1 MKRPIRPP
9 SPQSRPS
16 QAPSGAVVVNGYS
29 ARWLNQDFCW
39 VYPAEL
45 VNRPQNLKPGQ
56 AVKLCDEQGKAL
68 GAGLWDEG
76 WISVRRYRADDGPID
91 AALIRGRLDVAH
103 ALRQQIVEP
112 NTNAYRL
119 VNAENDELPGLRVDI
134 WGHYATITLDAPG
147 VAPLIEHVCAW
158 LEEHLSP
165 RGVYLHWR
173 PDPREKARFE
183 PPIPAG
189 LIRGHAPPGDV
200 RVTERGLACL
210 VRPSLGKDVGLYTD
224 MRANRAML
232 EPYWGGRRVLNLF
245 AHTGFFSVAA
255 AANGASEV
263 VSIDLSESALER
275 AEANFV
281 ANELDPSAHLFFAE
295 DVRAAL
301 DRLRR
306 AGERFDLVILDP
318 PAFSHGPEGV
328 MSAGKDYPRL
338 VAACLRVMEPGGW
351 LVAALNQ
358 GEVSPRDFHNAVRD
372 GARRAERPLQ
382 HLYDGGQAPDHPA
395 AAHFPEGRYL
405 KFGVWRC
412 MDA

>member
-91 AALIRGRLDVAH
+91 AALIHGRLDVAY

-147 VAPLIEHVCAW
+147 VAPLIE
-158 LEEHLSP
+158 L
-165 RGVYLHWR
+165 
-173 PDPREKARFE
+173 
-183 PPIPAG
+183 G
-189 LIRGHAPPGDV
+189 LR
-200 RVTERGLACL
+200 LA
-210 VRPSLGKDVGLYTD
+210 
-224 MRANRAML
+224 
-232 EPYWGGRRVLNLF
+232 
-245 AHTGFFSVAA
+245 
-255 AANGASEV
+255 
-263 VSIDLSESALER
+263 
-275 AEANFV
+275 
-281 ANELDPSAHLFFAE
+281 
-295 DVRAAL
+295 
-301 DRLRR
+301 
-306 AGERFDLVILDP
+306 
-318 PAFSHGPEGV
+318 
-328 MSAGKDYPRL
+328 
-338 VAACLRVMEPGGW
+338 
-351 LVAALNQ
+351 
-358 GEVSPRDFHNAVRD
+358 
-372 GARRAERPLQ
+372 
-382 HLYDGGQAPDHPA
+382 
-395 AAHFPEGRYL
+395 
-405 KFGVWRC
+405 
-412 MDA
+412 